1 MRKGS
6 KFKGTKKEL
15 DNAIKKN
22 LPLFISN
29 LGWLDKMKENVS
41 QEEFLNIC
49 ESIAEAVDRG
59 YIKNKII
66 VHDMMNGSITFSS
79 ISTSDKEPSYELSIR
94 GKEFLEL

>member
-6 KFKGTKKEL
+6 KFKGTEKEL

-41 QEEFLNIC
+41 Q
-49 ESIAEAVDRG
+49 G
-59 YIKNKII
+59 QY
-66 VHDMMNGSITFSS
+66 
-79 ISTSDKEPSYELSIR
+79 
-94 GKEFLEL
+94 

>member
-1 MRKGS
+1 MREGS
-6 KFKGTKKEL
+6 KFIGTEKEL

-29 LGWLDKMKENVS
+29 PGWLDKIKENVS
-41 QEEFLNIC
+41 KDEFLYIC

-59 YIKNKII
+59 YIKNKIV

-79 ISTSDKEPSYELSIR
+79 VSTSNKNPLYELSSR